1 MNSKLFAIIIAGLS
15 LAASAS
21 ALEFENGKTYR
32 IVSASYPGGTI
43 CLGSQH
49 ESSCYLYNNPTYGG
63 TCSDAFWTF
72 QKQNDGSYTIANAFS
87 KQYITYSPQRIDKVC
102 KGLIL
107 TDKVEGEESRW
118 YIEPYTMSESGDEYC
133 VVYTKSEQADANNNA
148 YWNQR
153 KDGTYL
159 LGTYSYATA
168 DNSLFLFIPDDYQ
181 PGPNPPGPGPDPN
194 PDPEPDSTV
203 KNYTVIDG
211 GNDAYILKQTGNR
224 LTVIP
229 KDYVEE
235 VTLVDHTATFLLKDD
250 YFDLHFDAT
259 AEDPVAHNTLTFHQV
274 TFLDENTFPTDE
286 EIPGFSSYKF
296 NNKYNYQVP
305 VDAEATDPTLPA
317 FTLPVG
323 GIGKWLTASFQF
335 SHEGAAAWI
344 GDVRQESKV
353 TRQRFDKPMTY
364 TIAFPTWQRFEVR
377 DYTDPASE
385 AEVLDIRHAYVPYG
399 RTQTV
404 AVDWL
409 CDHPTSEY
417 GVPRIDITLTDH
429 PDAEWG
435 SGSGGWGGDWGWD
448 DSDYYWLGQD
458 GKTTYVPAEITIDGG
473 GTFPD
478 LKTTACQIKGR
489 GNSTWSQSS
498 SSKNPYHFKFEKGQ
512 KPLGLTKGKHW
523 VLLSN
528 KQAGSMTTNAIG
540 HRVADMMGGAYPCHI
555 IPVDLY
561 INKSYRGSYN
571 LCERV
576 GIAGN
581 SVVIADDTYAA
592 MVELDTYNDEPIY
605 KDDWY
610 RLSTKMKDPDFE
622 PDYDGLLTPETVMAD
637 WESMLEHL
645 YTGDDFPAYVDVPHL
660 ASYLAANE
668 MIANCELKHAKSV
681 FAYSENVTD
690 GFAIEASADAT
701 PWVFGPL
708 WDCDWAF
715 GYEQQHTYFKASQTG
730 DFFGNLISGG
740 ESGGRAQRMWKA
752 MHDNTAVNQAY
763 YYTWHNFVNNRLPE
777 LLDFCDEYYAFAAR
791 SLKHNI
797 DGEGYANYDG
807 TDYSQTTADAK
818 VWLQKRADSVF
829 KKLKTYPL
837 PDAPV
842 EPDPVYPDP
851 DLDVA
856 VQGALADIL
865 LGIDSVIADHGADTP
880 AYDLHGRRIT
890 SRSTGVT
897 LSRQRKSIK

>member
-1 MNSKLFAIIIAGLS
+1 MKYALTLIAGLS
-15 LAASAS
+15 LTASAY
-21 ALEFENGKTYR
+21 ALDIKGDKNYR
-32 IVSASYPGGTI
+32 IVSANYPGGSV
-43 CLGSQH
+43 CLGSEH
-49 ESSCYLYNNPTYGG
+49 GSSCYLYHNPKYDA
-63 TCSDAFWTF
+63 TCADALWKF
-72 QKQNDGSYTIANAFS
+72 QEQTDGSYTIVNAHS
-87 KQYITYSPQRIDKVC
+87 GQYITYSSQRIDYVC
-102 KGLIL
+102 KGLSL
-107 TDKVEGEESRW
+107 TEKDEGETSHWHFESISKDMDGTET
-118 YIEPYTMSESGDEYC
+118 YI
-133 VVYTKSEQADANNNA
+133 VYTLAEEAQFNNNA

-153 KDGTYL
+153 VDGTYL
-159 LGTYSYATA
+159 LGTYSYATGN
-168 DNSLFLFIPDDYQ
+168 NSLFYVIEAGAQ
-181 PGPNPPGPGPDPN
+181 PEPGPGPDPGV
-194 PDPEPDSTV
+194 DPEPEPEPTPD
-203 KNYTVIDG
+203 YTVIDG
-211 GNDAYILKQTGNR
+211 GTDAYIVKQTGNR

-229 KDYVEE
+229 KDYIEAVALE
-235 VTLVDHTATFLLKDD
+235 DHTATFQLKAD

-259 AEDPVAHNTLTFHQV
+259 AEEPATHNTLTFEQV

-286 EIPGFSSYKF
+286 EIPSFSSYKF
-296 NNKYNYQVP
+296 NNKFNYQLPSDV
-305 VDAEATDPTLPA
+305 EATEPSLEA
-317 FTLPVG
+317 FTLPVS

-344 GDVRQESKV
+344 DGVRQKSKE
-353 TRQRFDKPMTY
+353 TRQRFDTPMTY
-364 TIAFPTWQRFEVR
+364 TVAFPTWQRFEVR

-399 RTQTV
+399 RQQTV
-404 AVDWL
+404 TVDWL

-435 SGSGGWGGDWGWD
+435 SGGWGGGWGWD
-448 DSDYYWLGQD
+448 EPEYYWLGQD

-473 GTFPD
+473 GAFPD

-540 HRVADMMGGAYPCHI
+540 HRVAEMMGGAYPCHI

-561 INKSYRGSYN
+561 INDSYRGSYN

-581 SVVIADDTYAA
+581 SVDIEDDTFAA
-592 MVELDTYNDEPIY
+592 MVELDTYTDEPIY

-610 RLSTKMKDPDFE
+610 RIATKMKDPDFDS
-622 PDYDGLLTPETVMAD
+622 DYEGELSPEIVMSD
-637 WESMLEHL
+637 WETMLEHL
-645 YTGDDFPAYVDVPHL
+645 YTDDDFSAYVDVPRL

-690 GFAIEASADAT
+690 GFSIEANADTT

-715 GYEQQHTYFKASQTG
+715 GYEQQRTYFQSSQTG
-730 DFFGNLISGG
+730 NFFGNLISGG
-740 ESGGRAQRMWKA
+740 DSSGRAQRMWNA
-752 MHDNTAVNQAY
+752 MRDVPAINQAY
-763 YYTWHNFVNNRLPE
+763 YYQWYDFVNNRLPE

-791 SLKHNI
+791 SLDHNR
-797 DGEGYANYDG
+797 DGEGYSNYDA
-807 TDYSQTTADAK
+807 TDYAKLTADAK
-818 VWLQKRADSVF
+818 TWLKKRAEHVL
-829 KKLKTYPL
+829 KGLKTYPL
-837 PDAPV
+837 PVDPE
-842 EPDPVYPDP
+842 EPAPVYPDAEDEVEGELAQSLLHP
-851 DLDVA
+851 DPVIPEGIIA
-856 VQGALADIL
+856 VEAD
-865 LGIDSVIADHGADTP
+865 GDSNSR
-880 AYDLHGRRIT
+880 YNLHGRKATATER
-890 SRSTGVT
+890 GVT
-897 LSRQRKSIK
+897 IVGGRKQSK